1 MGYFLHPNNSTNI
14 THNMKQYEIGFLN
27 NKLLVYDKTDINGY
41 QTTNFIFNVK
51 GP

>member
-1 MGYFLHPNNSTNI
+1 MIGN
-14 THNMKQYEIGFLN
+14 QYEIGFIN
-27 NKLLVYDKTDINGY
+27 NKLLVYDKMDINGY

>member
-1 MGYFLHPNNSTNI
+1 MGYFLHPYISTNV
-14 THNMKQYEIGFLN
+14 THNMKRRTGLLY
-27 NKLLVYDKTDINGY
+27 NKLLAYDEMDINGY